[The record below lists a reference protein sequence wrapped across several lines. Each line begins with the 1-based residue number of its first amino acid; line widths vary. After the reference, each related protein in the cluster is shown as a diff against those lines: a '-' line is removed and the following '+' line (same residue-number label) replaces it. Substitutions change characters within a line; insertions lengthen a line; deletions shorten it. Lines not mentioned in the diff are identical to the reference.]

1 MSAQHAQAPTNDAD
15 SSALTAAEARVVGL
29 REEAGQTDAAPEA
42 KARLIDALVGLAGE
56 HDAHGDDTA
65 TAETLAEAE
74 SLIPDPLPGPEA
86 WHALAVR
93 LYRMKAGFLQRRDLH
108 AEAVRAFEAALR
120 DIPFAPGEGGRE
132 VDSLRVQL
140 LVRLARSRLVLGQAQ
155 EVLAEISPCEIVLDA
170 LKDKIPPRPLET
182 IRAAVLENHAVA
194 LGQLG
199 EIDAAEQKFAASLA
213 LIDKIDAPQLRDLRE
228 RVRLAWAEAL
238 RAAGRRDE
246 ADAMLARTEPPNNE
260 NSSDE
265 NAS

>member
-1 MSAQHAQAPTNDAD
+1 MSAQHAQASTNDAD

-56 HDAHGDDTA
+56 HDAHGDDKA

-108 AEAVRAFEAALR
+108 AEAVRAFETAIR
-120 DIPFAPGEGGRE
+120 DIPHLPGEGGRD
-132 VDSLRVQL
+132 VDSLRIQL
-140 LVRLARSRLVLGQAQ
+140 LVHLARSRLVLGQAKA
-155 EVLAEISPCEIVLDA
+155 VLAEVSQCDAVLDA
-170 LKDKIPPRPLET
+170 LSDKLPERPLGAV
-182 IRAAVLENHAVA
+182 RATVLENHAVA

-199 EIDAAEQKFAASLA
+199 EIDTAEQKFAASLA

-228 RVRLAWAEAL
+228 RVRLAWAEVL
-238 RAAGRRDE
+238 RAAGRRDA